1 LIDGEPWIT
10 GRRDVGQDGPRT
22 LDRGRRVS
30 AASGG
35 SSVAN
40 IISVDKASKGY
51 GLAVQLLTDVSLGLD
66 DADRVGVVGLNG
78 AGKSTLLRLLT
89 KVEKPDAGR
98 VTHRRGLRVLA
109 LPQTLDLALAAT
121 VRDVVIGEA
130 WLPAA
135 FAAEHEWAGD
145 AGVRTVLSG
154 LGLPELG
161 LDAEVGPMSG
171 GERRRVALAALLVR
185 RTDVLVLD
193 EPTNHLDIAGINW
206 LAAHLLSRRGALV
219 VVTHDRWFLDAVCER
234 TWEVADGTVLAYD
247 GAYAAWILAR
257 AERAR
262 VAAAVE
268 ARRQNLLRKEIA
280 WLRRG
285 PPARTSKP
293 KFRIDAANALIADV
307 PAPRDTVSLHRLA
320 TARLG
325 KQVYELA
332 NATVRVGSRTLL
344 EKVNWLV
351 GPGDRIG
358 IVGANGA
365 GKSTLL
371 RVLAG
376 ERGVEGGRVTTGAT
390 VRTALLSQELAELPE
405 SVRVLEAVEEI
416 ARRVNLGGRD
426 MSAAQLAEVFG
437 FTERRLWTPV
447 SDLSGGERRRLQLL
461 RLLAAE
467 PNVLL
472 LDEPTNDLDTD
483 TLASLEDLLDTWPGT
498 MVIATHDRYLV
509 ERVCDTVYAM
519 YGDGRLTHLPGGV
532 DEYLTRITTP
542 ASPLAAPPLAAPL
555 VDHDLEV
562 MIDAVSRRRAHDRR
576 GPGLAAAPG
585 ELRAVK
591 KELARLERQIAKLE
605 QKEAHL
611 HEQLAIHATDYEKVT
626 NLDADLRSAQAER
639 ARAEEEWLELADRV
653 GDA

>member
-1 LIDGEPWIT
+1 
-10 GRRDVGQDGPRT
+10 
-22 LDRGRRVS
+22 
-30 AASGG
+30 
-35 SSVAN
+35 VAN

-51 GLAVQLLTDVSLGLD
+51 GSAVHLLTDVSLGLD

-78 AGKSTLLRLLT
+78 AGKSTMLRLLM
-89 KVEKPDAGR
+89 KVEEPDAGR
-98 VTHRRGLRVLA
+98 VTHRRDLRVLA
-109 LPQTLDLALAAT
+109 LPQTLDLASTAT
-121 VRDVVIGEA
+121 VRDVVIGET

-145 AGVRTVLSG
+145 AGIRTVLSG
-154 LGLPELG
+154 LGMPDLG

-185 RTDVLVLD
+185 TTDVLVLD

-234 TWEVADGTVLAYD
+234 TWEVADGTVRAYE
-247 GAYAAWILAR
+247 GGYAAWILAR
-257 AERAR
+257 AERVR

-344 EKVNWLV
+344 EKVDWLV

-365 GKSTLL
+365 GKSTLF

-461 RLLAAE
+461 RLLAGE

-498 MVIATHDRYLV
+498 MVIASHDRYLV

-519 YGDGRLTHLPGGV
+519 FGDGRITHLPGGV
-532 DEYLTRITTP
+532 DEYLNRIPAPKSP
-542 ASPLAAPPLAAPL
+542 ASPLGSLPA
-555 VDHDLEV
+555 DHDLQV
-562 MIDAVSRRRAHDRR
+562 MIDAVSRRPAHDRR
-576 GPGLAAAPG
+576 SAGVAAPPG
-585 ELRAVK
+585 ELRAVR

-626 NLDADLRSAQAER
+626 NLDADLHSVQAER
-639 ARAEEEWLELADRV
+639 ARTEEEWLELADRV